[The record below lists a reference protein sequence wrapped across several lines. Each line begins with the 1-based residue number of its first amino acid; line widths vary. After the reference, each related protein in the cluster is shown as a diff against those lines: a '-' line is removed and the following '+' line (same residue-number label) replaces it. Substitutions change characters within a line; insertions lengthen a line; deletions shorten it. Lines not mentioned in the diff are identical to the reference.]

1 MTALPILLGVLT
13 VSLGGWVGVF
23 FLRDAAPPTW
33 LRLIHGT
40 AGGLTLALAAL
51 ALAGSQTTTPFQW
64 DAVGLLAL
72 AFALGLLL
80 LLAWAPLGRQR
91 GMVALLHGFAGMAG
105 AALLASLFLG

>member
-1 MTALPILLGVLT
+1 MLAMLLGVLT
-13 VSLGGWVGVF
+13 VSLGGWVAVF
-23 FLRDAAPPTW
+23 FLREAVPPTW
-33 LRLIHGT
+33 LRLSHGT
-40 AGGLTLALAAL
+40 AGGITLALAAL
-51 ALAGSQTTTPFQW
+51 ALTRSRTATPFQW

-105 AALLASLFLG
+105 TALLASLLLG